1 MTTKTRKTTPKKDAG
16 KNEQVVLAA
25 IQQALDGD
33 DPRTAGLTEQLRKGY
48 VDLLDGLPFGEGREY
63 RVTFREL
70 SAKDSIDAETEAERY
85 IETRNGPVLIAS
97 PSLRGVE
104 LLRRQIAFVGE
115 IEGPLSRLQIGQL
128 SERDLSRLMVAVN
141 LRDTAL
147 AGKLAG
153 DKGRLGAVSE

>member
-1 MTTKTRKTTPKKDAG
+1 MATKKKPVTAVKQDGDEAT
-16 KNEQVVLAA
+16 LAA
-25 IQQALDGD
+25 IRQALDGD
-33 DPRTAGLTEQLRKGY
+33 DPRTAGLTEQLAKGY

-70 SAKDSIDAETEAERY
+70 SAKDSIDAETEAERVMD
-85 IETRNGPVLIAS
+85 TRNGPILIAS
-97 PSLRGVE
+97 PSLRGVA
-104 LLRRQIAFVGE
+104 LLRRQIAAVGD
-115 IEGPLSRLQIGQL
+115 IEGPLSMLQIGQL

-153 DKGRLGAVSE
+153 DKGRLGAVPE

>member
-1 MTTKTRKTTPKKDAG
+1 MAAKVRKTPAKTAAADDQA
-16 KNEQVVLAA
+16 VLEAVR
-25 IQQALDGD
+25 QALDGD
-33 DPRTAGLTEQLRKGY
+33 DPRTAGLTEQLSKGY
-48 VDLLDGLPFGEGREY
+48 VDLLDGLPFGESREY

-70 SAKDSIDAETEAERY
+70 SAKDSIDAEAEAERY

-97 PSLRGVE
+97 PSLRGVQ
-104 LLRRQIAFVGE
+104 LLRRQIAAVGD
-115 IEGPLSRLQIGQL
+115 IEGPLSLLQVGQL

-153 DKGRLGAVSE
+153 DKGRLGAVPE

>member
-1 MTTKTRKTTPKKDAG
+1 MAAKTRKTPTAAKQDSDEAA
-16 KNEQVVLAA
+16 LAA
-25 IQQALDGD
+25 IRQALDGD
-33 DPRTAGLTEQLRKGY
+33 DPRTAGLTEQLQKGY

-70 SAKDSIDAETEAERY
+70 SAKDSIDAEMDAERVMD
-85 IETRNGPVLIAS
+85 TRNGPILIAS
-97 PSLRGVE
+97 PSLRGVQ
-104 LLRRQIAFVGE
+104 LLRRQIAAVGD
-115 IEGPLSRLQIGQL
+115 IEGPLSMLQIGQL

>member
-1 MTTKTRKTTPKKDAG
+1 MATKKKTQTAVKQDSDDAAA
-16 KNEQVVLAA
+16 LAA
-25 IQQALDGD
+25 IRQALDGD
-33 DPRTAGLTEQLRKGY
+33 DPRTAGLTEQLAKGY
-48 VDLLDGLPFGEGREY
+48 VDLLDGLPFGEGRVY

-70 SAKDSIDAETEAERY
+70 SAKDSIDAEAEAERY

-97 PSLRGVE
+97 PSLRGVA
-104 LLRRQIAFVGE
+104 LLRRQIAAVGD
-115 IEGPLSRLQIGQL
+115 IEGPLSMLQIGQL

>member
-1 MTTKTRKTTPKKDAG
+1 MVAKTRKTQTAVKQDSDEAA
-16 KNEQVVLAA
+16 LAA
-25 IQQALDGD
+25 IRQALDGD
-33 DPRTAGLTEQLRKGY
+33 DPRTAGLTEQLQKGY
-48 VDLLDGLPFGEGREY
+48 VDLLDGLPFGEGRVY

-70 SAKDSIDAETEAERY
+70 SAKDSIDAETEAERVVD
-85 IETRNGPVLIAS
+85 TRNGPILIAS
-97 PSLRGVE
+97 PSLRGVA
-104 LLRRQIAFVGE
+104 LLRRQIAAVGD
-115 IEGPLSRLQIGQL
+115 IEGPLSMLQIGQL

>member
-1 MTTKTRKTTPKKDAG
+1 MAAKTRKTTTAVKQDSDEAA
-16 KNEQVVLAA
+16 LAA
-25 IQQALDGD
+25 IRQALDGD
-33 DPRTAGLTEQLRKGY
+33 DPRTAGLTEQLQKGY
-48 VDLLDGLPFGEGREY
+48 VDLLDGLPFGEGRVY

-70 SAKDSIDAETEAERY
+70 SAKDSIDAEAEAEQY
-85 IETRNGPVLIAS
+85 IETRNGPILIAS
-97 PSLRGVE
+97 PSLRGVA
-104 LLRRQIAFVGE
+104 LLRRQIATVGD
-115 IEGPLSRLQIGQL
+115 IEGPLSMLQIGQL

>member
-1 MTTKTRKTTPKKDAG
+1 MTVKTSKKQPKKEAVNNDNA
-16 KNEQVVLAA
+16 VLDA
-25 IQQALDGD
+25 IQHALDDG
-33 DPRTAGLTEQLRKGY
+33 DPRTTGLTEQLQKGY
-48 VDLLDGLPFGEGREY
+48 VDLLDGLPFGEKREY

-70 SAKDSIDAETEAERY
+70 SAKDSIDAEIDAERY
-85 IETRNGPVLIAS
+85 VETRNGPVLIAS

-104 LLRRQIAFVGE
+104 LLRRQIATVGD
-115 IEGPLSRLQIGQL
+115 IEGPLSMLQIGQL

>member
-1 MTTKTRKTTPKKDAG
+1 MATKKKTPTAIKQDSDDAT
-16 KNEQVVLAA
+16 LAA
-25 IQQALDGD
+25 IRNALDGD
-33 DPRTAGLTEQLRKGY
+33 DPRTAGLTEQLQKGY

-70 SAKDSIDAETEAERY
+70 TAKDSIDAEMDAERY
-85 IETRNGPVLIAS
+85 IDTHNGPVLIAS
-97 PSLRGVE
+97 PSLRGVQ
-104 LLRRQIAFVGE
+104 LLRRQIAAVGD
-115 IEGPLSRLQIGQL
+115 IEGPLSMLQIGQL

-153 DKGRLGAVSE
+153 DRGRLGAVPE

>member
-1 MTTKTRKTTPKKDAG
+1 MAAKTRKTPTAVKQGSDEAA
-16 KNEQVVLAA
+16 LAA
-25 IQQALDGD
+25 IRQALDGD
-33 DPRTAGLTEQLRKGY
+33 DPRTAGLTEQLQKGY
-48 VDLLDGLPFGEGREY
+48 VDLLDGLPFGEGRVY

-70 SAKDSIDAETEAERY
+70 SAKDSIDAEMDAERVMD
-85 IETRNGPVLIAS
+85 TRNGPILIAS
-97 PSLRGVE
+97 PSLRGVQ
-104 LLRRQIAFVGE
+104 LLRRQIAAVGE
-115 IEGPLSRLQIGQL
+115 IEGPLSMLQIGQL

>member
-1 MTTKTRKTTPKKDAG
+1 MAAKTRKTPTAVKQDSDEAA
-16 KNEQVVLAA
+16 LAA
-25 IQQALDGD
+25 IRQSLDGD
-33 DPRTAGLTEQLRKGY
+33 DPRTAGLTEQLAKGY
-48 VDLLDGLPFGEGREY
+48 VDLLDGLPLGEGRVY

-70 SAKDSIDAETEAERY
+70 SAKDSIDAETEAERVMD
-85 IETRNGPVLIAS
+85 TRNGPILIAS
-97 PSLRGVE
+97 PSLRGVA
-104 LLRRQIAFVGE
+104 LLRRQIAAVGD
-115 IEGPLSRLQIGQL
+115 IEGPLSMLQIGQL

>member
-1 MTTKTRKTTPKKDAG
+1 MATKKKTPTTVKQDGDEAT
-16 KNEQVVLAA
+16 LAA
-25 IQQALDGD
+25 IRQALDGD
-33 DPRTAGLTEQLRKGY
+33 DPRTAGLTEQLQQGY

-70 SAKDSIDAETEAERY
+70 SAKDSIDAEIEAERVMD
-85 IETRNGPVLIAS
+85 TRNGPVLIAS
-97 PSLRGVE
+97 PSLRGVA
-104 LLRRQIAFVGE
+104 LLRRQIAAVGD
-115 IEGPLSRLQIGQL
+115 IEGPLSMLQIGQL

-153 DKGRLGAVSE
+153 DKGRLGAVPE